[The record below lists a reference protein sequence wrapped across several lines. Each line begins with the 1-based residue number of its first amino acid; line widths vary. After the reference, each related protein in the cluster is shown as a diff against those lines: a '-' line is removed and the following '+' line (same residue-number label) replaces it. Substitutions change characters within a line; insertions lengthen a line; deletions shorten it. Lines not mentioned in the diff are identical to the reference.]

1 MKILFIIPEYQPHYG
16 GGISTFYGDIL
27 PVIASKGHQ
36 VDILVGSAFTSKLP
50 SYEKDGVRV
59 NFLDTDLLNS
69 YLHKFYRYK
78 AIPELQRHLAAAWA
92 AWEQVKGGDGYDLVE
107 VTDWGMLF
115 APWIVSPNSPPT
127 VVQLHASIG
136 QIDFYD
142 PQIDSQLQGNFVRL
156 LESGLLSCA
165 DELQANS
172 QSNSMDWQ
180 QLTNRDVLYIPPSLA
195 LDIVPTAQNYHQSD
209 SINGLVVGRIQYWKG
224 VTVLCEAL
232 RLLGD
237 RSPNIDW
244 IGRDTVYCDS
254 KSLMSNHLVQN
265 YGDIWRNKILPLGTF
280 SPEITRQYQAQAKF
294 ILVPSTW
301 DVFNY
306 TCVEGMA
313 QGKVVLCSEGA
324 GAAGLIRN
332 GINGLTFKAN
342 DPQSLATCIET
353 VMSWSASKL
362 DEVGSMAKETIN
374 EELAPE
380 LIAQKR
386 IEAYKDLTNRGKYP
400 VKPNQWLVDAVS
412 PQKKLDKPL
421 AFLDRLPLRE
431 LIDYTISRSLKKFL
445 KTMS

>member
-1 MKILFIIPEYQPHYG
+1 MKILFIIPEYPPHYG
-16 GGISTFYGDIL
+16 GGISTFYRDIL

-50 SYEKDGVRV
+50 SYEKDGIKVDC
-59 NFLDTDLLNS
+59 LDTDLVNS
-69 YLHKFYRYK
+69 YLHKFNRYK
-78 AIPELQRHLAAAWA
+78 AIPEFQRHLAAAWS
-92 AWEQVKGGDGYDLVE
+92 AWEQTDRGAGYDLVE

-115 APWIVSPNSPPT
+115 VPWIASLDSPPT
-127 VVQLHASIG
+127 IVQLHGSIG
-136 QIDFYD
+136 QIDFRD
-142 PQIDSQLQGNFVRL
+142 PLLYLQMQSNLVRL
-156 LESGLLSCA
+156 IEVGLLAVA
-165 DELQANS
+165 DELQTYSRANA
-172 QSNSMDWQ
+172 QEWM
-180 QLTNRDVLYIPPSLA
+180 QLTRSDVTYIPPA
-195 LDIVPTAQNYHQSD
+195 LEILSNTHPSEQ

-232 RLLGD
+232 RLMGENA
-237 RSPNIDW
+237 PTIEW
-244 IGRDTVYCDS
+244 IGRDTIYGES
-254 KSLMSNHLVQN
+254 ATSMSDYLAKT
-265 YGDIWRNKILPLGTF
+265 YPDIWGIKVKPMGTF
-280 SPEITRQYQAQAKF
+280 SPKETLQRQAMAKF
-294 ILVPSTW
+294 IIVPSVW

-362 DEVGSMAKETIN
+362 DEVGSIAKETIN
-374 EELAPE
+374 EKLAPE

-386 IEAYKDLTNRGKYP
+386 IEAYKDLINRGKYP

-412 PQKKLDKPL
+412 PQKKLDTPL

-431 LIDYTISRSLKKFL
+431 LVNYIINRSLTKALRKKL
-445 KTMS
+445 NKQ